1 MFVRIDTRLS
11 DAPRMLQASAA
22 LDPNGAALTM
32 GTFMRAILWSCRHR
46 TNGFLP
52 DAILKNLL
60 GVSTKVRAAFVAA
73 NLWTEV
79 AGGLQ
84 IPEDDYYLLPWSAG
98 PNHRSPDRR
107 GVDLKCRF
115 EVLKRDDFTCRYC
128 GRRAPAVEIEVDHVV
143 PRSMGGTDDLT
154 NLVAAC
160 FECNSGKSNRP
171 LRVPGVTD
179 DDEVTR

>member
-1 MFVRIDTRLS
+1 MI
-11 DAPRMLQASAA
+11 QASAA
-22 LDPNGAALTM
+22 FLPNGPALAM

-52 DAILKNLL
+52 EAILENVLV
-60 GVSTKVRAAFVAA
+60 VSPKIRAAFAA
-73 NLWTEV
+73 AKLWTEV
-79 AGGLQ
+79 SGGLQ

-98 PNHRSPDRR
+98 QAPKSADRR

-115 EVLKRDDFTCRYC
+115 EVLKRDDFTCQYC
-128 GRRAPAVEIEVDHVV
+128 GRRAPAVAIEVDHVV

-179 DDEVTR
+179 DDKVTH